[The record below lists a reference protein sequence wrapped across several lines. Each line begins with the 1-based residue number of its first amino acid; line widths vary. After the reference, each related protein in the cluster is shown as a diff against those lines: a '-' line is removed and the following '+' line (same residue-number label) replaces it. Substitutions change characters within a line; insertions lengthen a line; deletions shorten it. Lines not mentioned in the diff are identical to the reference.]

1 MIEGMSA
8 FANHTTSLLRRDLA
22 VAATGRGGGS
32 SPAAPAPS
40 TLVPARDTLDPKYTW
55 DLTSIFPSWESWEAA
70 FAELDRGIEAYKKYE
85 GTLAQGPDQ
94 LLRALRDRDTLA
106 QLSYKVWYYPSL
118 QYDEDQRNNTINAR
132 RQRVQLLIAK
142 WQQATSW
149 FQPELL
155 KLPLA
160 LVRTWMDETP
170 ELAVYRFAIEEVF
183 RLQAHVL
190 DEQGE
195 KLLSLT
201 ERIGS
206 VPKDSYAALSTA
218 DARFPTITLSTGETT
233 QVSYG
238 QYRKLLAT
246 CRSQADRRL
255 AYEALYDTYT
265 ASLNTYAA
273 IYNGVMHGDWFEA
286 RARGYKTTLDA
297 ALFGNAIPTSVVEN
311 LIRETKNSVGPFRRY
326 HQLRKRVL
334 QLKDY
339 YVFDAFVPLVDYDV
353 KYAYDDVL
361 DWIVEAVAPLGPEYQ
376 ARVRRAFSERW
387 IDVYE
392 NQGKRSG
399 AYSAPVYGA
408 NPYMLLNYNDTLDA
422 VFTLAHELGHS
433 MHTML
438 SHETQPFVYAGYTIF
453 VAEVPSTLNEALL
466 LDLMLARAKTRE
478 ERVVL
483 LQHAIDGIVGT
494 FYNQVLFADFELEA
508 HRLVEQDQP
517 ITSETLSGIYAKLLG
532 EYWGDALSAEPRAQ
546 HTWARIP
553 HFFQSPYYVYQY
565 ATCFAST
572 AKLMEEI
579 GSEDPAVRKAA
590 VDRYL
595 NLLQSGGSDHPMEL
609 LKRAGV
615 DLSRPETVRAVSS
628 QLDGLVDRL
637 EREIG

>member
-1 MIEGMSA
+1 ML
-8 FANHTTSLLRRDLA
+8 N
-22 VAATGRGGGS
+22 
-32 SPAAPAPS
+32 
-40 TLVPARDTLDPKYTW
+40 
-55 DLTSIFPSWESWEAA
+55 
-70 FAELDRGIEAYKKYE
+70 
-85 GTLAQGPDQ
+85 
-94 LLRALRDRDTLA
+94 
-106 QLSYKVWYYPSL
+106 
-118 QYDEDQRNNTINAR
+118 
-132 RQRVQLLIAK
+132 
-142 WQQATSW
+142 
-149 FQPELL
+149 
-155 KLPLA
+155 
-160 LVRTWMDETP
+160 
-170 ELAVYRFAIEEVF
+170 
-183 RLQAHVL
+183 
-190 DEQGE
+190 EQGE
-195 KLLSLT
+195 RLLSLT
-201 ERIGS
+201 ERLGS

-255 AYEALYDTYT
+255 AYEALYDTYI

-286 RARGYKTTLDA
+286 RARGYQTTLDA

-311 LIRETKNSVGPFRRY
+311 LIRETKNGVAPFRRY

-334 QLKDY
+334 ELDDY
-339 YVFDAFVPLVDYDV
+339 YVFDAFVPLVDDDV

-361 DWIVEAVAPLGPEYQ
+361 DWIVESVSPLGAEYQ

-408 NPYMLLNYNDTLDA
+408 NPYMLMNYNDTLDA

-466 LDLMLARAKTRE
+466 LDFMLARAKTRE

-483 LQHAIDGIVGT
+483 LQHAIDGIAGT

-508 HRLVEQDQP
+508 HRLVEKDQP
-517 ITSETLSGIYAKLLG
+517 ITSETLERHLFEAAWRVLGRCVVARPARAAHLGAHSAFLPVAVLRLSIRDLLRVDGEADGGDSAAPIRRRGGPPSIGISRCCK
-532 EYWGDALSAEPRAQ
+532 
-546 HTWARIP
+546 
-553 HFFQSPYYVYQY
+553 
-565 ATCFAST
+565 
-572 AKLMEEI
+572 
-579 GSEDPAVRKAA
+579 
-590 VDRYL
+590 
-595 NLLQSGGSDHPMEL
+595 SGGSRSPDDVVT
-609 LKRAGV
+609 AG
-615 DLSRPETVRAVSS
+615 RRRS
-628 QLDGLVDRL
+628 QQARDRQG
-637 EREIG
+637 RVGAA

>member
-1 MIEGMSA
+1 MSS
-8 FANHTTSLLRRDLA
+8 T
-22 VAATGRGGGS
+22 
-32 SPAAPAPS
+32 APASS
-40 TLVPARDTLDPKYTW
+40 TIVPARETIDAKYTW
-55 DLTSIFPSWESWEAA
+55 DLTSIFSSWDAWERA
-70 FAELDRGIEAYKKYE
+70 FTELDQGIEAYAKYA
-85 GTLAQGPDQ
+85 GTLAQGPEQ
-94 LLRALRDRDTLA
+94 FVRALHDRDALG
-106 QLSYKVWYYPSL
+106 QLSYKVWYYPAL

-132 RQRVQLLIAK
+132 RQRVQLLLAK

-149 FQPELL
+149 FNPELL

-160 LVRTWMDETP
+160 TVRQWLDGSP

-183 RLQAHVL
+183 RLQEHVL
-190 DEQGE
+190 NEQGE
-195 KLLSLT
+195 RLLSLT
-201 ERIGS
+201 ERLGG
-206 VPKDSYAALSTA
+206 VPRDAYAALSTA

-246 CRSQADRRL
+246 CRSQDDRRK

-286 RARGYKTTLDA
+286 RARGYQTTLDA

-311 LIRETKNSVGPFRRY
+311 LIHETKNGVAPFRRY

-334 QLKDY
+334 QLQDY

-353 KYAYDDVL
+353 KYAYEDVL
-361 DWIVEAVAPLGPEYQ
+361 DWIIEAVAPLGAEYQ

-408 NPYMLLNYNDTLDA
+408 NPYMLMNYNDTLDA

-438 SHETQPFVYAGYTIF
+438 SHETQPFVYSSYTIF

-466 LDLMLARAKTRE
+466 LDLMLGRAKSRE

-483 LQHAIDGIVGT
+483 LQHAIDGIIGT

-508 HRLVEQDQP
+508 HRLVEGDQP
-517 ITSETLSGIYAKLLG
+517 ITSETLSGIYGKLLT
-532 EYWGDALSAEPRAQ
+532 EYWGEALSPDTRAQ

-553 HFFQSPYYVYQY
+553 HFYQSPYYVYQY

-572 AKLMEEI
+572 AKLMQEI
-579 GSEDPAVRKAA
+579 GSKDAATRAAA
-590 VDRYL
+590 VARYL
-595 NLLQSGGSDHPMEL
+595 RLLQAGGSDHPMTL
-609 LKRAGV
+609 LKGAGV
-615 DLSRPETVRAVSS
+615 DLSRPETVKAVAA
-628 QLDGLVDRL
+628 QLDALVDRL
-637 EREIG
+637 EKELA

>member
-1 MIEGMSA
+1 MS
-8 FANHTTSLLRRDLA
+8 
-22 VAATGRGGGS
+22 S
-32 SPAAPAPS
+32 SAAPTPS
-40 TLVPARDTLDPKYTW
+40 LVPNRDALDPKYTW
-55 DLTSIFPSWESWEAA
+55 DLSSIFKSWEEWEAA
-70 FAELDRGIEAYKKYE
+70 FSELDRGIEAYKKYE
-85 GTLAQGPDQ
+85 GTLGQGAAH
-94 LLRALRDRDTLA
+94 LLKALKDRDVLG

-132 RQRVQLLIAK
+132 RQRVQLLMAK

-149 FQPELL
+149 FNPELL
-155 KLPLA
+155 KLPLNTVQRW
-160 LVRTWMDETP
+160 LDENR
-170 ELAVYRFAIEEVF
+170 ELSVYRFAIEEVF
-183 RLQAHVL
+183 RLQEHVL

-195 KLLSLT
+195 RLLSLT
-201 ERIGS
+201 ERLGG
-206 VPKDSYAALSTA
+206 VPRDSYAALSTA

-238 QYRKLLAT
+238 QYRRLLAT
-246 CRSQADRRL
+246 CRSQEDRRK
-255 AYEALYDTYT
+255 AYEALYDTYA

-273 IYNGVMHGDWFEA
+273 IYNGVMHGGWFEA
-286 RARGYKTTLDA
+286 RARGYQTTLDA

-311 LIRETKNSVGPFRRY
+311 LIRETKNGVAAFRRY
-326 HQLRKRVL
+326 HKLRKRVL
-334 QLKDY
+334 GLNDY
-339 YVFDAFVPLVDYDV
+339 YVFDAFVPLVEYDV

-361 DWIVEAVAPLGPEYQ
+361 DWIVEAVTPLGPEYQ
-376 ARVRRAFSERW
+376 QRVRRAFSERW

-408 NPYMLLNYNDTLDA
+408 NPYMLMNYNDTLDA

-438 SHETQPFVYAGYTIF
+438 SHETQPFVYASYTIF

-466 LDLMLARAKTRE
+466 LEFMLRRAKSKE
-478 ERVVL
+478 ERIVL
-483 LQHAIDGIVGT
+483 LQHAIDGIIGT

-508 HRLVEQDQP
+508 HRLVEKDQP
-517 ITSETLSGIYAKLLG
+517 ITSEVLSGIYAKLLG
-532 EYWGDALSAEPRAQ
+532 EYWGDALSPDTRAQ

-572 AKLMEEI
+572 AKLMEDI
-579 GSEDPAVRKAA
+579 GSKDPVKRDAA

-595 NLLQSGGSDHPMEL
+595 DLLKSGGSDHPMEL
-609 LKRAGV
+609 LNKAGV
-615 DLSRPETVRAVSS
+615 DLSRAETVKAVSS
-628 QLDGLVDRL
+628 QLDGLVDKL

>member
-1 MIEGMSA
+1 MSSA
-8 FANHTTSLLRRDLA
+8 
-22 VAATGRGGGS
+22 
-32 SPAAPAPS
+32 PPAPS
-40 TLVPARDTLDPKYTW
+40 LVPARESLDPKYTW
-55 DLTSIFPSWESWEAA
+55 DLSSIFRNWDDWEAA
-70 FAELDRGIEAYKKYE
+70 FTQLDRGIESYKQYE
-85 GTLAQGPDQ
+85 GTLSQGSAQ
-94 LLRALRDRDTLA
+94 LLRALMDRDQLG

-160 LVRTWMDETP
+160 TIRQWMDGSP

-183 RLQAHVL
+183 RLQEHVL
-190 DEQGE
+190 NEQGE

-201 ERIGS
+201 ERLGS
-206 VPKDSYAALSTA
+206 VPRDSYAALSTA
-218 DARFPTITLSTGETT
+218 DARFPTITLSTGETK

-246 CRSQADRRL
+246 CRSQDDRRK

-286 RARGYKTTLDA
+286 RARGYQTTLDA

-311 LIRETKNSVGPFRRY
+311 LISETKKGVGPFRRY
-326 HQLRKRVL
+326 HQLRKKVL
-334 QLKDY
+334 GLNDY
-339 YVFDAFVPLVDYDV
+339 YIFDAFVPLVEHDA
-353 KYAYDDVL
+353 KYAYDNVL
-361 DWIVEAVAPLGPEYQ
+361 DWIVEAVAPLGAGYQ

-408 NPYMLLNYNDTLDA
+408 NPYMLMNYNDTLDA

-466 LDLMLARAKTRE
+466 LDFMLARATTRE

-483 LQHAIDGIVGT
+483 LQHAIDNIVGT
-494 FYNQVLFADFELEA
+494 FYNQALFADFELEA
-508 HRLVEQDQP
+508 HRLVETDQP
-517 ITSETLSGIYAKLLG
+517 ITSEVLSGIYSRLLG
-532 EYWGDALSAEPRAQ
+532 EYWGDALSHDQRAQ

-579 GSEDPAVRKAA
+579 GAQDATTRRAA

-595 NLLQSGGSDHPMEL
+595 ALLQSGGSDHPMAL
-609 LKRAGV
+609 LETAGV
-615 DLSRPETVRAVSS
+615 DLSQPETVRAVSS

-637 EREIG
+637 EREL

>member
-1 MIEGMSA
+1 MS
-8 FANHTTSLLRRDLA
+8 S
-22 VAATGRGGGS
+22 
-32 SPAAPAPS
+32 AAPAPS
-40 TLVPARDTLDPKYTW
+40 TLVPTRDAIDPKYTW
-55 DLTSIFPSWESWEAA
+55 DLISIFPSWEAWEAA
-70 FAELDRGIEAYKKYE
+70 FTELDKGIEAYKKYE
-85 GTLAQGPDQ
+85 GTLAQGGGQ
-94 LLRALRDRDTLA
+94 LLRALKDRDALG

-142 WQQATSW
+142 WQEATSW
-149 FQPELL
+149 FNPELL
-155 KLPLA
+155 KLPLDT
-160 LVRTWMDETP
+160 VRTWLRESPD
-170 ELAVYRFAIEEVF
+170 LATYRFAIEEVF
-183 RLQAHVL
+183 RLHEHVL

-195 KLLSLT
+195 RLISLSDRL
-201 ERIGS
+201 GS
-206 VPKDSYAALSTA
+206 VPRDSYAALSTA
-218 DARFPTITLSTGETT
+218 DARFPTVTLSTGETT

-246 CRSQADRRL
+246 CRAQSDRRL
-255 AYEALYDTYT
+255 AYEALYDTYAAT
-265 ASLNTYAA
+265 LNTYAA
-273 IYNGVMHGDWFEA
+273 IYNGVMHGEWFEA

-311 LIRETKNSVGPFRRY
+311 LIGETKNGVEPFRRY
-326 HQLRKRVL
+326 HRLRKRVL
-334 QLKDY
+334 NLADY

-353 KYAYDDVL
+353 KYAYEDVL
-361 DWIVEAVAPLGPEYQ
+361 DWIVEAMAPLGPEYQ
-376 ARVRRAFSERW
+376 ARVRRAFNERW

-408 NPYMLLNYNDTLDA
+408 NPYMLMNYNDTLDA

-466 LDLMLARAKTRE
+466 LDFMLARAKTRE

-508 HRLVEQDQP
+508 HKLVERDQP
-517 ITSETLSGIYAKLLG
+517 ITSEVLSGIYGRSLK
-532 EYWGDALSAEPRAQ
+532 EFWGDALSPESRAQ

-553 HFFQSPYYVYQY
+553 HFYQSPYYVYQY

-579 GSEDPAVRKAA
+579 GCTDAATRKAA
-590 VDRYL
+590 VARYL
-595 NLLQSGGSDHPMEL
+595 DLLRSGGSDHPMTL
-609 LKRAGV
+609 LQKAGV
-615 DLSRPETVRAVSS
+615 DLSRPETVRAVSA
-628 QLDGLVDRL
+628 QLDGLVDKL
-637 EREIG
+637 EHELG

>member
-1 MIEGMSA
+1 MS
-8 FANHTTSLLRRDLA
+8 S
-22 VAATGRGGGS
+22 
-32 SPAAPAPS
+32 AAPAPS
-40 TLVPARDTLDPKYTW
+40 TTVPARETIDAKYTW
-55 DLTSIFPSWESWEAA
+55 DLSSIFPDWDAWERA
-70 FAELDRGIEAYKKYE
+70 FTELDQGIEAYAKYA
-85 GTLAQGPDQ
+85 GTLAQGSEQ
-94 LLRALRDRDTLA
+94 FVRALQDRDALG
-106 QLSYKVWYYPSL
+106 QLSYKVWYYPAL

-132 RQRVQLLIAK
+132 RQRVQLLLAK

-149 FQPELL
+149 FNPELL
-155 KLPLA
+155 QLPLTT
-160 LVRTWMDETP
+160 VRQWLDASP

-183 RLQAHVL
+183 RLQEHVL
-190 DEQGE
+190 NEQGE
-195 KLLSLT
+195 RLLSLT
-201 ERIGS
+201 ERLGG
-206 VPKDSYAALSTA
+206 VPRDAYAALSTA
-218 DARFPTITLSTGETT
+218 DAHFPTITLSTGETT

-246 CRSQADRRL
+246 CRLQDDRRK

-286 RARGYKTTLDA
+286 RARGYQTTLDA

-311 LIRETKNSVGPFRRY
+311 LIQETKHGVTPFRRY

-334 QLKDY
+334 QLQDY

-353 KYAYDDVL
+353 KYAYEDVL
-361 DWIVEAVAPLGPEYQ
+361 DWIIEAVSPLGAEYQ

-408 NPYMLLNYNDTLDA
+408 NPYMLMNYNDTLDA

-438 SHETQPFVYAGYTIF
+438 SQETQPFVYAGYTIF

-466 LDLMLARAKTRE
+466 LDLMLGRATSRE

-483 LQHAIDGIVGT
+483 LQHAIDGIIGT

-508 HRLVEQDQP
+508 HRLVERDQP
-517 ITSETLSGIYAKLLG
+517 ITSETLSGIYGKLLTD
-532 EYWGDALSAEPRAQ
+532 YWGDSLSPDTRAQ

-553 HFFQSPYYVYQY
+553 HFYQSPYYVYQY

-572 AKLMEEI
+572 AKLMQEI
-579 GSEDPAVRKAA
+579 GSKDAATRTAA
-590 VDRYL
+590 VSRYL
-595 NLLQSGGSDHPMEL
+595 RLLQSGGSDHPMTL
-609 LKRAGV
+609 LKGAGV
-615 DLSRPETVRAVSS
+615 DLSRPETVKAVAA

-637 EREIG
+637 ERELA

>member
-1 MIEGMSA
+1 M
-8 FANHTTSLLRRDLA
+8 
-22 VAATGRGGGS
+22 S
-32 SPAAPAPS
+32 SPAPPAPS
-40 TLVPARDTLDPKYTW
+40 TQVPARESLDPKYTW
-55 DLTSIFPSWESWEAA
+55 DLSSIFAGWEAWEAA
-70 FAELDRGIEAYKKYE
+70 FTELDRGIADYKQYE
-85 GTLAQGPDQ
+85 GTLAQGPAN
-94 LLRALRDRDTLA
+94 LLKALRDRDALA
-106 QLSYKVWYYPSL
+106 QSSYKVWYYPSL

-160 LVRTWMDETP
+160 TVRAWMDETAG
-170 ELAVYRFAIEEVF
+170 LAVYRFAIEEVF

-195 KLLSLT
+195 QLLSLT
-201 ERIGS
+201 ERISS

-218 DARFPTITLSTGETT
+218 DARFPTITLSTGESM

-311 LIRETKNSVGPFRRY
+311 LISETKHGVEPFRRY
-326 HQLRKRVL
+326 HRLRKRVL
-334 QLKDY
+334 HLSEY
-339 YVFDAFVPLVDYDV
+339 HVYDAFVPLVDYDV
-353 KYAYDDVL
+353 KYAYEDVL
-361 DWIVEAVAPLGPEYQ
+361 DWIVEAVSPLGAAYQ

-408 NPYMLLNYNDTLDA
+408 NPYMLMNYNDTLDA

-466 LDLMLARAKTRE
+466 LDLMLARATTKE
-478 ERVVL
+478 ERIVL
-483 LQHAIDGIVGT
+483 LQHAIDGIIGT

-508 HRLVEQDQP
+508 HRLVEADQP
-517 ITSETLSGIYAKLLG
+517 ITSDTLSGIYAKLLG
-532 EYWGDALSAEPRAQ
+532 EYWGDALSPDQRAQ

-579 GSEDPAVRKAA
+579 GSRDAATRRTA

-595 NLLQSGGSDHPMEL
+595 ALLQSGGSDHPMTL
-609 LKRAGV
+609 LKAAGV
-615 DLSRPETVRAVSS
+615 DLSKPETVKSVSA
-628 QLDGLVDRL
+628 QLNGLVDRL
-637 EREIG
+637 ERELL

>member
-1 MIEGMSA
+1 MS
-8 FANHTTSLLRRDLA
+8 
-22 VAATGRGGGS
+22 S
-32 SPAAPAPS
+32 SAAPAPS
-40 TLVPARDTLDPKYTW
+40 LVPARESLDPKYTW
-55 DLTSIFPSWESWEAA
+55 DLSSIFTSWDSWEKA
-70 FAELDRGIEAYKKYE
+70 FAELEQGIDAYKKYE
-85 GTLAQGPDQ
+85 GTLAQSGEQ
-94 LLRALRDRDTLA
+94 LLKALLDRDALA

-132 RQRVQLLIAK
+132 RQRVQLLLAR
-142 WQQATSW
+142 WQQAASW

-155 KLPLA
+155 RLPLA
-160 LVRTWMDETP
+160 TVRQWMDSTSG
-170 ELAVYRFAIEEVF
+170 LGVYRFAIEEVF
-183 RLQAHVL
+183 RLQEHVL

-201 ERIGS
+201 ERLGS
-206 VPKDSYAALSTA
+206 VPRDSYAALSTA

-246 CRSQADRRL
+246 CRSQDDRRK
-255 AYEALYDTYT
+255 AYEALYDTYI
-265 ASLNTYAA
+265 ASLNTYAT

-286 RARGYKTTLDA
+286 RARGYATTLDA
-297 ALFGNAIPTSVVEN
+297 ALFGNAIPTSVLEN
-311 LIRETKNSVGPFRRY
+311 LIRETKNAVAPFRRY
-326 HQLRKRVL
+326 HKLRKRVL
-334 QLKDY
+334 QLTDY
-339 YVFDAFVPLVDYDV
+339 YVFDAFVPLVDEDV
-353 KYAYDDVL
+353 KYPYEDVL
-361 DWIVEAVAPLGPEYQ
+361 DWIVAAVSRLGPEYQ

-408 NPYMLLNYNDTLDA
+408 NPYMLMNYNDTLDA

-438 SHETQPFVYAGYTIF
+438 SHETQPFVYSGYTIF

-466 LDLMLARAKTRE
+466 LDFMLERARTKE
-478 ERVVL
+478 ERIVL
-483 LQHAIDGIVGT
+483 LQHAIDNIAGT

-508 HRLVEQDQP
+508 HRLVESDQP
-517 ITSETLSGIYAKLLG
+517 ITSEVLSGIYSKLLN
-532 EYWGDALSAEPRAQ
+532 EYWGDALSPDQRAQ

-579 GSEDPAVRKAA
+579 GSSHGAARTAA

-595 NLLQSGGSDHPMEL
+595 TLLQSGGSDHPMTL
-609 LKRAGV
+609 LQKAGV
-615 DLSRPETVRAVSS
+615 DLSKPETVRAVSA
-628 QLDGLVDRL
+628 QLDGLVDKL
-637 EREIG
+637 ERELA

>member
-1 MIEGMSA
+1 MS
-8 FANHTTSLLRRDLA
+8 S
-22 VAATGRGGGS
+22 
-32 SPAAPAPS
+32 AAPAPS
-40 TLVPARDTLDPKYTW
+40 LVPSRESLDTKYTW
-55 DLTSIFPSWESWEAA
+55 DLSSIFSSWEAWEAA
-70 FAELDRGIEAYKKYE
+70 FAKLDRGIESYKQYE
-85 GTLAQGPDQ
+85 GTLAQGAAR
-94 LLRALRDRDTLA
+94 LLAALRDRDELG

-132 RQRVQLLIAK
+132 RQRVQLLLAK
-142 WQQATSW
+142 WQQAMSW

-160 LVRTWMDETP
+160 DIRAWMAASP
-170 ELAVYRFAIEEVF
+170 ELATYRFAIEEVF

-195 KLLSLT
+195 RLLSLT

-206 VPKDSYAALSTA
+206 VPRDSYAALSTA
-218 DARFPTITLSTGETT
+218 DAKFPTITLSTGETT

-246 CRSQADRRL
+246 CRSQEDRRK
-255 AYEALYDTYT
+255 AFEALYDTYI
-265 ASLNTYAA
+265 ASLNTYAT

-297 ALFGNAIPTSVVEN
+297 ALYGNAIPPSVVEN
-311 LIRETKNSVGPFRRY
+311 LISETKKGVAPFRRY
-326 HQLRKRVL
+326 HKLRKRVL
-334 QLKDY
+334 QLQDY
-339 YVFDAFVPLVDYDV
+339 YVFDAFVPLVEDNV

-361 DWIVEAVAPLGPEYQ
+361 DWIVQAVAPLGAEYQ

-399 AYSAPVYGA
+399 AYSAPVYGS
-408 NPYMLLNYNDTLDA
+408 NPYMLMNYNDTLDA

-438 SHETQPFVYAGYTIF
+438 SHETQPFVYSGYTIF

-466 LDLMLARAKTRE
+466 LNFMLGRAKTRE

-483 LQHAIDGIVGT
+483 LQHAIDNIVGT

-508 HRLVEQDQP
+508 HRLVESDQP
-517 ITSETLSGIYAKLLG
+517 ITSETLSGIYAKLLT
-532 EYWGDALSAEPRAQ
+532 EYWGDALSPDSRAQ

-572 AKLMEEI
+572 AKLMEEV
-579 GSEDPAVRKAA
+579 GSDDPVARQAA

-595 NLLQSGGSDHPMEL
+595 TLLKSGGSDHPMAL
-609 LKRAGV
+609 LKKAGV
-615 DLSRPETVRAVSS
+615 DLSKPETVRAVSA

-637 EREIG
+637 ERELA

>member
-1 MIEGMSA
+1 MRA
-8 FANHTTSLLRRDLA
+8 RCRRVRTSCC
-22 VAATGRGGGS
+22 
-32 SPAAPAPS
+32 
-40 TLVPARDTLDPKYTW
+40 AR
-55 DLTSIFPSWESWEAA
+55 
-70 FAELDRGIEAYKKYE
+70 
-85 GTLAQGPDQ
+85 
-94 LLRALRDRDTLA
+94 LRDRDALA

-160 LVRTWMDETP
+160 DVRQWMDETA

-183 RLQAHVL
+183 RLQEHVL

-201 ERIGS
+201 ERLGS

-265 ASLNTYAA
+265 ASLNTYAT
-273 IYNGVMHGDWFEA
+273 IYNGVMQGDWFEA
-286 RARGYKTTLDA
+286 RARGYQTTLDA

-311 LIRETKNSVGPFRRY
+311 LIRETKLGVEPFRRY
-326 HQLRKRVL
+326 HKLRKRVL
-334 QLKDY
+334 KLADY

-353 KYAYDDVL
+353 KYAYEDVL
-361 DWIVEAVAPLGPEYQ
+361 DWIVESVAPLGAEYQ

-408 NPYMLLNYNDTLDA
+408 NPYMLMNYNDTLDA

-466 LDLMLARAKTRE
+466 LDFMLARAKTKE
-478 ERVVL
+478 ERIVL

-532 EYWGDALSAEPRAQ
+532 EYWGDALSAGSARAAHLGAHSAFLPVAVLRLSVRDLLRIDREVDGGDWQRGRGDPQGRGRSVCHVAAVGRFGSSDDAAAAAPAPISASRRPSRPCPR
-546 HTWARIP
+546 
-553 HFFQSPYYVYQY
+553 S
-565 ATCFAST
+565 ST
-572 AKLMEEI
+572 ASSI
-579 GSEDPAVRKAA
+579 GSER
-590 VDRYL
+590 
-595 NLLQSGGSDHPMEL
+595 EL
-609 LKRAGV
+609 A
-615 DLSRPETVRAVSS
+615 
-628 QLDGLVDRL
+628 
-637 EREIG
+637 